1 MSLDILQNQLQNLS
15 VVDPECLPF
24 RPTGY
29 FERRH
34 ETFDAVPRYLFRVF
48 TPKSQGKTDES
59 WTKSMDARYEV
70 ADSRVDIFARANK
83 QRTAEM
89 LYRHLRW
96 WKGPDDNLVSWT
108 SSLLFALVY
117 IFYLHA
123 NTRDGSTFGNI
134 HLCVVDTSSFPEAVF
149 LRDMDLIRA
158 YRSFDSRLW
167 NFECLRCKRR
177 SGFSGYYYFGEY
189 LSQGALKIEGKCQ
202 IVSAQHIILRGL
214 HDIRPEFARFENWE
228 PQQSPPWADAVI
240 ELRETFFL
248 TKTKQQEVSTEGE
261 QQEICKKALNAAF
274 DISRLFES
282 HWRLP
287 IAASFIALA
296 PHRTDNK
303 EILLKV
309 RSREFTDNN
318 RENCSPL
325 RTKTVAYNTLPE
337 LQAYSVIMQS
347 IYKDYCL
354 GKLKGKPLLLKI
366 SHVTKASTNAK
377 SYTEF
382 LGEAESPLR
391 RTIMFKMNENLDE
404 EDPPWAEQVPTLI
417 DVSYN
422 AILSKLRT
430 ISFLSDSLHQAL
442 EHRKER

>member
-24 RPTGY
+24 RPTGN

-149 LRDMDLIRA
+149 LRDVDLIRA

-167 NFECLRCKRR
+167 NFEGLRCKRR

-202 IVSAQHIILRGL
+202 IVPARDIILRGL
-214 HDIRPEFARFENWE
+214 YDVRPEFAKFENWE
-228 PQQSPPWADAVI
+228 PQQSPLWANAVI
-240 ELRETFFL
+240 ELRESFYL
-248 TKTKQQEVSTEGE
+248 TKTKQQRTSTEGE
-261 QQEICKKALNAAF
+261 QRKICKKALNAAF
-274 DISRLFES
+274 GISRLFES

-296 PHRTDNK
+296 PHRTDNE

-309 RSREFTDNN
+309 RSHNN

-337 LQAYSVIMQS
+337 VQAYNVIMQS

-354 GKLKGKPLLLKI
+354 GKLK
-366 SHVTKASTNAK
+366 
-377 SYTEF
+377 EF

-391 RTIMFKMNENLDE
+391 RTIMFKLNENLDE

>member
-24 RPTGY
+24 RPTGN

-59 WTKSMDARYEV
+59 WAKSMDARYEV

-83 QRTAEM
+83 KRTAEM

-123 NTRDGSTFGNI
+123 NARDGSTFGNI

-149 LRDMDLIRA
+149 IRDMDLIRA

-167 NFECLRCKRR
+167 NFEGLRCNRR
-177 SGFSGYYYFGEY
+177 NGFAGYYYFGEY

-202 IVSAQHIILRGL
+202 IVPARDIILRGL
-214 HDIRPEFARFENWE
+214 YDVRPEFAKFENWE

-240 ELRETFFL
+240 ELRESFYL
-248 TKTKQQEVSTEGE
+248 TKTK

-274 DISRLFES
+274 GISRLFES

-296 PHRTDNK
+296 PHRTDNE

-309 RSREFTDNN
+309 RSREF
-318 RENCSPL
+318 
-325 RTKTVAYNTLPE
+325 
-337 LQAYSVIMQS
+337 
-347 IYKDYCL
+347 
-354 GKLKGKPLLLKI
+354 
-366 SHVTKASTNAK
+366 
-377 SYTEF
+377 TEF

-391 RTIMFKMNENLDE
+391 RTIMFKLNENLDE

-417 DVSYN
+417 DVNYN
-422 AILSKLRT
+422 AILSKL
-430 ISFLSDSLHQAL
+430 Q
-442 EHRKER
+442 RKGEVGPKSPGPGQYPP